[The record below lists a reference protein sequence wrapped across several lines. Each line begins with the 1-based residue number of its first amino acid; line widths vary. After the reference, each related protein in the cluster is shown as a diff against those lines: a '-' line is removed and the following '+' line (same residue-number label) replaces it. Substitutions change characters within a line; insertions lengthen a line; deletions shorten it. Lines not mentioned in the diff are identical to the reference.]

1 MPTAWGQR
9 CAIYSRFSNLSAK
22 DTGEVSLADQ
32 ERVNIAWA
40 TENGFTNIVAV
51 ISEIISGARADR
63 AGMNQCLDLAQRGE
77 IDAIVCYDFKRFSR
91 QDELESAA
99 LLYQFKQVGV
109 KVLFSTEPNGDDVAT
124 QVFMALRRIFSPMDR
139 RDITQRMQRGKVRS
153 MEQRQRVVGTGRR
166 PFGLRYLPKPD
177 YRFEL
182 VPEEAE
188 WIPRMAA
195 MVLAG
200 GSLYKVA
207 QMLTA
212 SGVRTATGKER
223 WAATSVKSIL
233 SNPLYT
239 GVYYWGKTT
248 AVEPKRRFKPDTRY
262 LKTSQQGKDR
272 SEWLSVTGTVT
283 VDGED
288 VDIVPHII
296 TPELFESVQEALKR
310 NGEQS
315 ARNCKRDYL
324 LRGLGRCMVCGRRLI
339 GHAANTGKGRVG
351 QRYYWCHNG
360 QGRPQDDPADLCS
373 VRMIPADKLEE
384 LVWSEVVRQVS
395 DPDVIAENLRQR
407 ESEGSKERARL
418 EGELGKLELSERKTK
433 SEKALLYELL
443 RDGGIDR
450 DIYDDRLFL
459 LRKDEAVVGKL
470 KNEVL
475 EQMRVRERTEANIQD
490 IYQLTEQ
497 VQRNLPFLDFEAKRE
512 FLASI
517 QVVVTADKRNVRI
530 SGLLQEAVLSMLS
543 KQESKDVSRLQT
555 LSHGPV

>member
-1 MPTAWGQR
+1 MSTAWGQR

-32 ERVNIAWA
+32 EKTNSEWA
-40 TENGFTNIVAV
+40 RENGFTNIVAV

-77 IDAIVCYDFKRFSR
+77 IDAVICYDFKRFSR

-153 MEQRQRVVGTGRR
+153 IEQRQRVVGTGRR

-212 SGVRTATGKER
+212 GGVRTATGKER

-248 AVEPKRRFKPDTRY
+248 SVEPKRRFKPDTRH
-262 LKTSQQGKDR
+262 LKTTQRGKDR
-272 SEWLSVTGTVT
+272 SEWLSVTGTVS
-283 VDGED
+283 VGGEE

-324 LRGLGRCMVCGRRLI
+324 LRGLGRCLVCGRRLI
-339 GHAANTGKGRVG
+339 GHAADTGKGRVG
-351 QRYYWCHNG
+351 RRYYWCHNG
-360 QGRPQDDPADLCS
+360 QGRPQDDPADLCT
-373 VRMIPADKLEE
+373 VRMIPADALEE

-395 DPDVIAENLRQR
+395 DPVVIAENLRQR
-407 ESEGSKERARL
+407 ESEGSKERTRL
-418 EGELGKLELSERKTK
+418 QGELGKLELSEHKIKGEKT
-433 SEKALLYELL
+433 LLYELL
-443 RDGGIDR
+443 RDGDIDR
-450 DIYDDRLFL
+450 DVYHDRLFL

-517 QVVVTADKRNVRI
+517 QVVVTADKHNVRI

-543 KQESKDVSRLQT
+543 KQESNDASRLQT
-555 LSHGPV
+555 LSHGLV